1 MTRRVC
7 RPQRQ
12 RLARFVT
19 CALLCTFA
27 SALPAESWAA
37 CTVTATTM
45 PFGPYNPTNSSPTD
59 GSGTV
64 KVVCTVVVGI
74 NLSWTVKMSTGA
86 SAAYSPR
93 RMTNAAATL
102 DYNIYTTNGYSTI
115 WGDGSGTTGFISDSV
130 FLVIGTT
137 TSTYPMYG
145 RIPALQDARS
155 GSYTDSIVVTVTY

>member
-1 MTRRVC
+1 M
-7 RPQRQ
+7 
-12 RLARFVT
+12 
-19 CALLCTFA
+19 FA
-27 SALPAESWAA
+27 SALPAESWAV
-37 CTVTATTM
+37 CTITATTM

-64 KVVCTVVVGI
+64 KVICTVVVGI

-86 SAAYSPR
+86 STTYSPR
-93 RMTNAAATL
+93 RMTNGAATL
-102 DYNIYTTNGYSTI
+102 NYNIYTTNGYSTI
-115 WGDGSGTTGFISDSV
+115 WGDGSGTTGFISDSA